1 MKKKKTSWKTIA
13 GLVLAAS
20 AWRKFSEDLPI
31 DGVIVPIVPPTE
43 GHGVTVKP
51 TAAGRCPQGYYL
63 SGDGTY
69 CVKL

>member
-1 MKKKKTSWKTIA
+1 MKKKKASWKTLA
-13 GLVLAAS
+13 GLTAAAAAFLKYS
-20 AWRKFSEDLPI
+20 ADLPI
-31 DGVIVPIVPPTE
+31 DGVIVKEIVPTE

-51 TAAGRCPQGYYL
+51 TAEGRCPSGYYL

>member
-1 MKKKKTSWKTIA
+1 MKKKTS
-13 GLVLAAS
+13 LVTLAALALAAS

>member
-31 DGVIVPIVPPTE
+31 HGVTIVPPTE

-51 TAAGRCPQGYYL
+51 TAEGRCPHGYYL